1 MELVGWIVPLLARE
15 RIPRPDIEKP
25 RQWLRAM
32 DVRITCAARCHTV
45 TFLGPDVGFN
55 QRQCRQ
61 TLTLCILGTRAA
73 YGVRASSVAFKNFDA
88 VGTDSAIL
96 QNKHSVNEG
105 ERNFIGRTGS
115 GLDERRTF
123 MTMDCSDS
131 FIVQVILHICETTKF
146 FTKQFS

>member
-32 DVRITCAARCHTV
+32 DVRITCAARCHTM

-55 QRQCRQ
+55 QRQCRP
-61 TLTLCILGTRAA
+61 TLTLLYFRHSGNLWGTCIKRGI
-73 YGVRASSVAFKNFDA
+73 KNFDA

-96 QNKHSVNEG
+96 QNKHSDNEG